1 MPVRR
6 TASPLRS
13 IRSLTALK
21 PQTRIHRDLSAFL
34 HDTFRQ
40 DRQRI
45 STGDLRRIS
54 KTVPF
59 QRALRRISN
68 GVLTM
73 PWSVLPPKEFAQD
86 PDALAIAERI
96 KTALQRPNRED
107 HNLYSKIIQAIIDEL
122 MTLGVAAVERQPG
135 KIDDPADQPFWLF
148 LANAENIRLNP
159 DWSAAVAG
167 IVPRY
172 YDFGGGSWS
181 SGIPIMDSSMFLIQR
196 YCNAYEINPASPLEI
211 AYWLI
216 QTWLGLGNFQQTTT
230 SQAVREYILV
240 LKGADQN
247 DVEAFRQYWEAD
259 VEGSGKIPIIGG
271 DGVDVVKLGARND
284 DELYLRYT
292 DYILRIIAIAFDL
305 ASRDFG
311 VTDHDN
317 RATAGVAAD
326 TVFQDAILP
335 MALCIKENFQ
345 LEVIDYYY
353 PGYQISITDTE
364 PRSEEQE
371 ASTAA
376 MLFEK
381 GVISRNEARIRAGH
395 DAQPSGDVY
404 ADGAIVQ
411 QGEIRQDAAV
421 SNQGSGATKNSD
433 V

>member
-1 MPVRR
+1 
-6 TASPLRS
+6 
-13 IRSLTALK
+13 
-21 PQTRIHRDLSAFL
+21 
-34 HDTFRQ
+34 
-40 DRQRI
+40 
-45 STGDLRRIS
+45 
-54 KTVPF
+54 
-59 QRALRRISN
+59 
-68 GVLTM
+68 M
-73 PWSVLPPKEFAQD
+73 PWSVFPPKELAQD

-96 KTALQRPNRED
+96 KTALKKPNREE
-107 HNLYSKIIQAIIDEL
+107 HNLYSKIVQSIIDEL
-122 MTLGVAAVERQPG
+122 LTLGVAAVERQPG
-135 KIDDPADQPFWLF
+135 NIEDPVNQPFWLF

-159 DWSAAVAG
+159 SWSAAIAG

-181 SGIPIMDSSMFLIQR
+181 SGIPIMDSAMFLIQR
-196 YCNAYEINPASPLEI
+196 HCNAYEINPASPLEI

-247 DVEAFRQYWEAD
+247 DVEAFRQYWETD
-259 VEGSGKIPIIGG
+259 VEGSGKIPIIGSE
-271 DGVDVVKLGARND
+271 GVEVVKLGARND

-292 DYILRIIAIAFDL
+292 DYVLRIIAIAFDL

-317 RATAGVAAD
+317 RSTAGVAAD

-335 MALCIKENFQ
+335 MALCIKEHLQ
-345 LEVIDYYY
+345 LEVVDYYY

-364 PRSEEQE
+364 PRSQEQE
-371 ASTAA
+371 ANTAA
-376 MLFEK
+376 MLFDK

-395 DAQPSGDVY
+395 EAQAGGDVY
-404 ADGAIVQ
+404 VGGEIVQ
-411 QGEIRQDAAV
+411 RGKIQKGTDATDQ
-421 SNQGSGATKNSD
+421 SSGAVENND